1 MATGKIQPTDFANKP
16 VLQGSLES
24 RGQRLRLVIYILLLI
39 GIVILL
45 IAWPPAAS
53 AQNKPTLD
61 AIDFSILP
69 GNRVRFELRLSDPVS
84 EPRSFAI
91 HHPARIAL
99 DFPGVSLNLSQK
111 TQIIN
116 VGLTLS
122 VSAVEGRDRTRV
134 VIQLIRL
141 VPYKM
146 DITNGTIFIT
156 IGESGNTSSY
166 RGEIG
171 MGRIEDIVF
180 EPGNARVGRI
190 HIKLSNPLTVI
201 DTYEEG
207 ENIIVDF
214 FNTDLPKHLSRI
226 LDVMDFA
233 TPILTIDTFAQGN
246 NTRMVINTTGNYE
259 HLAYQTRHQLSIAL
273 KALNKLKGSN

>member
-1 MATGKIQPTDFANKP
+1 MATQKVQPTDFANKP
-16 VLQGSLES
+16 VLQDPREL
-24 RGQRLRLVIYILLLI
+24 RTKRLRHFIYILLII
-39 GIVILL
+39 GIAILL
-45 IAWPPAAS
+45 LAWPPAAS
-53 AQNKPTLD
+53 AQVKPTLD

-69 GNRVRFELRLSDPVS
+69 GNRVRLELRLSDPVA
-84 EPRSFAI
+84 EPQSFAI
-91 HHPARIAL
+91 HHPARIAI
-99 DFPGVSLNLSQK
+99 DFPGVRLNLEQTSR
-111 TQIIN
+111 IIDI
-116 VGLTLS
+116 GLTHS
-122 VSAVEGRDRTRV
+122 VIAIESRDRTRV

-156 IGESGNTSSY
+156 IGESDDTSSY
-166 RGEIG
+166 RGAIG

-180 EPGNARVGRI
+180 EPGNAGVGRI

-201 DTYEEG
+201 NTYEEG

-214 FNTDLPKHLSRI
+214 FNTDLPKNLSRI
-226 LDVMDFA
+226 LDVTDFA

-259 HLAYQTRHQLSIAL
+259 HLAYQTRHQQSIAL
-273 KALNKLKGSN
+273 KKIK

>member
-1 MATGKIQPTDFANKP
+1 MAIQKLQPTDFANKP
-16 VLQGSLES
+16 VLKASPDL
-24 RGQRLRLVIYILLLI
+24 RTRRLRHFIYILLII

-53 AQNKPTLD
+53 AQVKPTLD

-69 GNRVRFELRLSDPVS
+69 GNRVRLELRLSDPVA
-84 EPRSFAI
+84 EPQSFAI
-91 HHPARIAL
+91 HHPARIAI
-99 DFPGVSLNLSQK
+99 DFPGVRLNLEQTSR
-111 TQIIN
+111 IIDI
-116 VGLTLS
+116 GLTHS
-122 VSAVEGRDRTRV
+122 VIAIESRDRTRV

-156 IGESGNTSSY
+156 IGESDDTSSY

-180 EPGNARVGRI
+180 EPGNAGVGRI

-201 DTYEEG
+201 NTYEEG

-214 FNTDLPKHLSRI
+214 FNTDLPKNLSRI
-226 LDVMDFA
+226 LDVTDFA

-259 HLAYQTRHQLSIAL
+259 HLAYQTRHQQSIAL
-273 KALNKLKGSN
+273 KKIK

>member
-1 MATGKIQPTDFANKP
+1 MATQKVQPTDFANKP
-16 VLQGSLES
+16 IPQDS
-24 RGQRLRLVIYILLLI
+24 RELRTKRLRHFIYILLII
-39 GIVILL
+39 GIAILL
-45 IAWPPAAS
+45 LAWPPAAS
-53 AQNKPTLD
+53 AQVKPTLD

-69 GNRVRFELRLSDPVS
+69 GNRVRLELRLSDPVA
-84 EPRSFAI
+84 EPQSFAI
-91 HHPARIAL
+91 HHPARIAI
-99 DFPGVSLNLSQK
+99 DFPGVRLNLEQTSR
-111 TQIIN
+111 IIDI
-116 VGLTLS
+116 GLTHS
-122 VSAVEGRDRTRV
+122 VSAVESRDRTRV

-156 IGESGNTSSY
+156 IGESDDTSSY
-166 RGEIG
+166 RGAIG

-180 EPGNARVGRI
+180 EPGNAGVGRI

-201 DTYEEG
+201 NTYEEG

-214 FNTDLPKHLSRI
+214 FNTDLPKNLSRV
-226 LDVMDFA
+226 LDVTDFA

-259 HLAYQTRHQLSIAL
+259 HLAYQTRHQQSIAL
-273 KALNKLKGSN
+273 KAMK

>member
-1 MATGKIQPTDFANKP
+1 MATQKVQPTDFVNKP
-16 VLQGSLES
+16 NPQDSPEL
-24 RGQRLRLVIYILLLI
+24 RTKRLRHFIYILLII
-39 GIVILL
+39 GITILL
-45 IAWPPAAS
+45 LAWPPAAN
-53 AQNKPTLD
+53 AQVKPTLD

-69 GNRVRFELRLSDPVS
+69 GNRVRLELRLSDPVA
-84 EPRSFAI
+84 EPQSFAI
-91 HHPARIAL
+91 HHPARIAI
-99 DFPGVSLNLSQK
+99 DFPGVRLNLEQTSR
-111 TQIIN
+111 IIDI
-116 VGLTLS
+116 GLTHS
-122 VSAVEGRDRTRV
+122 VSAIEGRDRTRV

-156 IGESGNTSSY
+156 IGESDDTSSY

-180 EPGNARVGRI
+180 EPGNAGVGRI
-190 HIKLSNPLTVI
+190 HIKLSDPLTVI

-207 ENIIVDF
+207 ENIIVEF
-214 FNTDLPKHLSRI
+214 FNTDLPKNLSRV
-226 LDVMDFA
+226 LDVTDFA

-259 HLAYQTRHQLSIAL
+259 HLAYQTRHQQSIAL
-273 KALNKLKGSN
+273 KKIK